1 MLYPEGNRANN
12 AYMTRKQVNRGNPE
26 LSKGEDEIS
35 FEDLLVDV
43 GQNQNKESF
52 IQLFEHFAPR
62 IKSFLIK
69 GGANESNADEL
80 AQETMLN
87 VWNKAGSYEPQK
99 AAASTWI
106 FTVARNK
113 RIDALRKKKSYD
125 LDIDDMFFLEDENSP
140 NPVKSLSHKEEM
152 DNLYDAIQELPE
164 EQAQLIKKSFYEDKT
179 HNEIA
184 DETGIPLGTV
194 KSRIRLALERLR
206 GDSKVKQLWQ

>member
-1 MLYPEGNRANN
+1 
-12 AYMTRKQVNRGNPE
+12 MTRKQVNNREVAPLNEG
-26 LSKGEDEIS
+26 DEGS
-35 FEDLLVDV
+35 FENLLYDV
-43 GQNQNKESF
+43 GQNKNKDSF
-52 IQLFEHFAPR
+52 IKLFEHFAPR

-87 VWNKAGSYEPQK
+87 VWNKAESYDPQK
-99 AAASTWI
+99 SAASTWI

-125 LDIDDMFFLEDENSP
+125 LDIDEMFFLEDENAV
-140 NPVKSLSHKEEM
+140 NPVKTISHKEEM
-152 DNLYDAIQELPE
+152 DNLYEAINDLPE
-164 EQAQLIKKSFYEDKT
+164 EQAVLIKKSFYEDKT

-206 GDSKVKQLWQ
+206 GDKKVKQLWQ

>member
-12 AYMTRKQVNRGNPE
+12 AFMTRKQVNKDSFEPSE
-26 LSKGEDEIS
+26 GEGETS

-43 GQNQNKESF
+43 GQNKNKESF

-62 IKSFLIK
+62 IKSFLIS

-87 VWNKAGSYEPQK
+87 VWNKAGSYDPQK

-125 LDIDDMFFLEDENSP
+125 LDIDDMFFLEDETSP
-140 NPVKSLSHKEEM
+140 NPVQSVSHKEEM
-152 DNLYDAIQELPE
+152 DNLYDAIQGLPE
-164 EQAQLIKKSFYEDKT
+164 EQAKLIKKSFYEDKT

>member
-1 MLYPEGNRANN
+1 MLYPERNRANN
-12 AYMTRKQVNRGNPE
+12 AYMTRKQANKDGFE
-26 LSKGEDEIS
+26 LSTEES
-35 FEDLLVDV
+35 EVSLEDLLVDV
-43 GQNQNKESF
+43 GRNQNKESF

-87 VWNKAGSYEPQK
+87 VWNNAGSYDPQK

-164 EQAQLIKKSFYEDKT
+164 EQAHLIKKSFYEDKT